1 MDANKDGVAR
11 VPDYELAD
19 HIYVLRT
26 PALKERHEASK
37 QALLEAIRKDKLAP
51 LYLWL
56 HTEGVPGVLPWDS
69 AEYDR
74 LVAANKQDIEELEQK
89 IKQAEEEE
97 EELALVENWVKLGD
111 YYAKIGDRE
120 KAVSTLHKA
129 SELTASSGVKI
140 DICFTIV
147 RIGFFF
153 DDKPF
158 IGRELESIKLL
169 IDRGG
174 DWERRNKY
182 KTYNGLYLMSTRQF
196 SEAADLLIDS
206 LATFTTTEITSYETV
221 VAYAIICGAISLDRV
236 NLKDKIIDS
245 AEVLSLLPTT
255 EFLEP
260 LTILTNSLHTCDYA
274 TYFQALARV
283 EEEFLRQNR
292 FLAPHANYYVRE
304 MRRKAYAQLLESYKT
319 LSMQSMAD
327 AFGVSVAFLD
337 RDLAKF
343 VPQKRLNCVIDRVN
357 GIIVTNRPDNKNAQY
372 QQLVKHGDALLTKL
386 QKYGAAVRLSGA
398 ERIA

>member
-1 MDANKDGVAR
+1 MDDTSKDTIR

-19 HIYVLRT
+19 HIYVLKT
-26 PALKERHEASK
+26 PALESRHEASK
-37 QALLEAIRKDKLAP
+37 QALMEAIRKENLAP
-51 LYLWL
+51 LYLYL
-56 HTEGVPGVLPWDS
+56 HTEGLPGVLPWDS
-69 AEYDR
+69 TEYDR
-74 LVAANKQDIEELEQK
+74 LSAANKAEIEELEKK
-89 IKQAEEEE
+89 ISQAEEEE
-97 EELALVENWVKLGD
+97 EELAQVENWVKLGD

-120 KAVSTLHKA
+120 KAISTLRKA

-140 DICFTIV
+140 DVCFTIV

-158 IGRELESIKLL
+158 IGRELEAIKLL

-196 SEAADLLIDS
+196 NEAADLLIDS

-221 VAYAIICGAISLDRV
+221 VAYAIICGAIALDRV
-236 NLKDKIIDS
+236 NLKRKIIDS
-245 AEVLSLLPTT
+245 AEVLSLLPST

-274 TYFQALARV
+274 TCFQALARV

-292 FLAPHANYYVRE
+292 YLAPHTSYYVRE

-319 LSMQSMAD
+319 LSTKSMAD
-327 AFGVSVAFLD
+327 AFGVSVQFLD
-337 RDLAKF
+337 R
-343 VPQKRLNCVIDRVN
+343 
-357 GIIVTNRPDNKNAQY
+357 
-372 QQLVKHGDALLTKL
+372 
-386 QKYGAAVRLSGA
+386 
-398 ERIA
+398 